1 MNRPLTTCTI
11 IFLYLSNPCI
21 MSALTQLNDTSSERF
36 LKYISCQ
43 SNFLRRN
50 QIITIQMTLFT
61 IKENNYLHFDISAV
75 LCTMYVETESVTFH
89 KECPYV
95 AKYDCD
101 IMLIAMQIHYSK
113 YISQKKIYQS
123 MNNACI

>member
-1 MNRPLTTCTI
+1 M
-11 IFLYLSNPCI
+11 
-21 MSALTQLNDTSSERF
+21 
-36 LKYISCQ
+36 
-43 SNFLRRN
+43 RRN

-75 LCTMYVETESVTFH
+75 LCTKYVETESVTFH

-101 IMLIAMQIHYSK
+101 IMLIAMQIHNSK

>member
-1 MNRPLTTCTI
+1 
-11 IFLYLSNPCI
+11 
-21 MSALTQLNDTSSERF
+21 
-36 LKYISCQ
+36 
-43 SNFLRRN
+43 
-50 QIITIQMTLFT
+50 MTLFT

-123 MNNACI
+123 MNNACNYILLPSQLTLNSNNTISY

>member
-1 MNRPLTTCTI
+1 
-11 IFLYLSNPCI
+11 
-21 MSALTQLNDTSSERF
+21 
-36 LKYISCQ
+36 
-43 SNFLRRN
+43 
-50 QIITIQMTLFT
+50 MTLFT

-101 IMLIAMQIHYSK
+101 IMLIANYVNNYPY
-113 YISQKKIYQS
+113 YIYTSAFSVYAIKS
-123 MNNACI
+123 

>member
-1 MNRPLTTCTI
+1 MTLT
-11 IFLYLSNPCI
+11 
-21 MSALTQLNDTSSERF
+21 SERL

-61 IKENNYLHFDISAV
+61 IKENNYLHFDTSAV
-75 LCTMYVETESVTFH
+75 LCTTYVHTESVTFH

-95 AKYDCD
+95 AKYDCG